1 MKYALKYVQDN
12 MTDVAIPSRSSAIT
26 LPSVSESNKFE
37 TQTKFMLLN
46 LVISS
51 LGRLARKK
59 EYVSSLFH
67 FLDLFP
73 LVSSR
78 NITRGRVNVC
88 LPFAAIFAGCGV
100 EW

>member
-1 MKYALKYVQDN
+1 
-12 MTDVAIPSRSSAIT
+12 MTIVVIPSRSSAIT
-26 LPSVSESNKFE
+26 LPSVSESTKFK

-59 EYVSSLFH
+59 EYVCRLFH

-78 NITRGRVNVC
+78 NTTSGRVSVC
-88 LPFAAIFAGCGV
+88 LPFAAIFAGCAV
-100 EW
+100 E